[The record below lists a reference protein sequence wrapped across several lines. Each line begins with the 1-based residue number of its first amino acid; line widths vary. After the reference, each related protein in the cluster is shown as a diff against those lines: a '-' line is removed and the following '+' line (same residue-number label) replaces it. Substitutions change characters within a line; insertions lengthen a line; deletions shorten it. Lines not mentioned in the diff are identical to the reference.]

1 MNMLRLLNIEF
12 HKLKNNRASRV
23 LSIIYFGLLTSIAL
37 IAAIKFDIGPIK
49 FHLAEQ
55 GIFNFPYIW
64 HFNTYIAATL
74 KFFLLLVIVSMMANE
89 YSYKTLKQ
97 NLIDG
102 LSKKEFILSK
112 FYTAI
117 AFAAI
122 STVFVF
128 FVSLTLG
135 FIYSDFNELSIIFS
149 DLEYLFAFFVKL
161 VGFFSFGLFLGI
173 LIKRSA
179 FAVAGMIVWLI
190 VESIF
195 KGYLI
200 WTFKDLKEGSL
211 AEANEI
217 MRFFPLE
224 AMANLIKEPFTR
236 LGAVK
241 SVAKQIGENFVKD
254 YSVSFIDIIIVSIW
268 TFIFIYLSYSL
279 LKKRDL

>member
-1 MNMLRLLNIEF
+1 MLRLLNIEF
-12 HKLKNNRASRV
+12 HKLKHNRASRV

-64 HFNTYIAATL
+64 HFNTYVAAMF

-112 FYTAI
+112 FYTVI
-117 AFAAI
+117 LFAGV
-122 STVFVF
+122 SVLFVF
-128 FVSLTLG
+128 LVSLILG
-135 FIYSDFNELSIIFS
+135 FIYSDFNEFSIIFS
-149 DLEYLFAFFVKL
+149 DLEYLFAFFIKL
-161 VGFFSFGLFLGI
+161 IGFFSFGLFLGI

-179 FAVAGMIVWLI
+179 FAVAGMIVWSIIEGL
-190 VESIF
+190 VKLYFLWIF
-195 KGYLI
+195 KD
-200 WTFKDLKEGSL
+200 FKDGALVK
-211 AEANEI
+211 ANEA
-217 MRFFPLE
+217 MQFFPLE
-224 AMANLIKEPFTR
+224 AMSNLIKEPLSR

-254 YSVSFIDIIIVSIW
+254 YSVQITDIFIVLIW
-268 TFIFIYLSYSL
+268 TAIFIYLSYYL